1 MLWFYWKQNKLNVGI
16 VLLMNQKNI
25 KVEII
30 SVSSQC
36 TREIAKSIGEKLREG
51 DVLAL
56 SGELGSGKT
65 CFTGGLASGLGVDA
79 KYQITSPT
87 FTLINEYPAR
97 CKLYHFDVYRL
108 NGYSE
113 FEDLGYEEYLCG
125 GGVVVIEW
133 AEKIAQILP
142 AETIFI
148 NFEYLDE
155 NKRKIIV
162 NGPQNRLKE
171 LKIDRKMEVV

>member
-1 MLWFYWKQNKLNVGI
+1 
-16 VLLMNQKNI
+16 MNQKNTKI
-25 KVEII
+25 EII
-30 SVSSQC
+30 SVSAEQ
-36 TREIAKSIGEKLREG
+36 TREMAHFIGGKLREG

-65 CFTGGLASGLGVDA
+65 CFTGGLARGLGVDE

-113 FEDLGYEEYLCG
+113 FEDLGYEEYFCG
-125 GGVVVIEW
+125 KGIVVIEW
-133 AEKIAQILP
+133 AEKIVQVLP
-142 AETIFI
+142 ANTFFI
-148 NFEYLDE
+148 SFEYLDE
-155 NKRKIIV
+155 NKRRIIIK
-162 NGPQNRLKE
+162 GQERKLKE
-171 LKIDRKMEVV
+171 LAIDTKMEVS

>member
-1 MLWFYWKQNKLNVGI
+1 MS
-16 VLLMNQKNI
+16 QKNTKI
-25 KVEII
+25 EII
-30 SVSSQC
+30 SASAQE
-36 TREIAKSIGEKLREG
+36 TWEIARVIGAKLREG

-65 CFTGGLASGLGVDA
+65 CFTGGLARGLGVSD

-113 FEDLGYEEYLCG
+113 FEDLGYEEYFCG
-125 GGVVVIEW
+125 KGIVVIEW
-133 AEKIAQILP
+133 AEKIIQILP
-142 AETIFI
+142 DNTFFVS
-148 NFEYLDE
+148 FEYIDE
-155 NKRKIIV
+155 NKRKIVIE
-162 NGPQNRLKE
+162 GLKDRLKE
-171 LKIDRKMEVV
+171 LARYKSGG

>member
-1 MLWFYWKQNKLNVGI
+1 MI
-16 VLLMNQKNI
+16 QKEAKI
-25 KVEII
+25 EII
-30 SVSSQC
+30 SASAQKTWEMARSV
-36 TREIAKSIGEKLREG
+36 GERLKPG

-65 CFTGGLASGLGVDA
+65 CFTGGLARGLGVDD

-108 NGYSE
+108 NNYSE
-113 FEDLGYEEYLCG
+113 FEDLGYEEYFSNG
-125 GGVVVIEW
+125 GIVVIEW

-142 AETIFI
+142 PETIFI
-148 NFEYLDE
+148 QFEYIDE
-155 NKRKIIV
+155 NQRKIIV
-162 NGPQNRLKE
+162 KGPQNRLQDL
-171 LKIDRKMEVV
+171 LKDIRTEDI